1 MPFIRPATTAED
13 AEYVGRVMTQ
23 PEVCRWLSAEWRN
36 TQVSPRALGTMACK
50 NRRNAVFIVLD
61 DQCEPAGVIGL
72 SDIEDGTANWWGALE
87 SAQVRG
93 KGLMTGALKALLDH
107 AFDTLGMRSVYG
119 WCMEPNT
126 PSRRLFERLGFRR
139 SGTLRAACLL
149 DGAPVDKL
157 LFDITRDEHLASRP
171 RTGEPP

>member
-13 AEYVGRVMTQ
+13 ADYVGRVMTQ

-36 TQVSPRALGTMACK
+36 TQVSPRVLGTMACK
-50 NRRNAVFIVLD
+50 NRRNVVFVVLD
-61 DQCEPAGVIGL
+61 DQGEPAGVIGL
-72 SDIEDGTANWWGALE
+72 SEVEDGTANWWGALE

-93 KGLMTGALKALLDH
+93 RGLMTRALDALLDH
-107 AFDTLGMRSVYG
+107 AFGTLGMRSVYG

-139 SGTLRAACLL
+139 AGILRSACLL
-149 DGAPVDKL
+149 DGTPVDKL
-157 LFDITRDEHLASRP
+157 LFDITHDEHRANRQP
-171 RTGEPP
+171 TGGDV